1 MGRLD
6 DSTIDEIARLICG
19 DDGPLYRKG
28 WELQGFL
35 SRAGIADVPEYDG
48 SPRRLWTNEVI
59 AGGDGDREHS
69 NAELAALRLADP
81 REYVSE
87 KAAYQEVL
95 RRVDEVL
102 RPEGLRVVRDGYGRP
117 AFTNADPGV
126 MRVELRVSMDQV
138 VSDPALAA
146 VIQQRLDEARLC
158 HDCGAYIA
166 TIIMLGSLLEG
177 VLLSAAAARLT
188 GPPPRPLDRMGLQE
202 LIELAHREGW
212 IQVDVKMGS
221 ELIRSYR
228 NLVHPRAQ
236 VRMGAPPDSDT
247 VDICW
252 PVVNATLN
260 DIAATATRR

>member
-6 DSTIDEIARLICG
+6 NSTIDEIARLLCG

-48 SPRRLWTNEVI
+48 SPRRLWVSEII
-59 AGGDGDREHS
+59 AGGDGERS

-81 REYVSE
+81 REYVAE
-87 KAAYQEVL
+87 KAAYQDTL
-95 RRVDEVL
+95 RRLDEVL
-102 RPEGLRVVRDGYGRP
+102 RPEGLRIVRDGYGRP
-117 AFTNADPGV
+117 ELADADASA
-126 MRVELRVSMDQV
+126 MRVELKVSMDQV

-177 VLLSAAAARLT
+177 VLLSAVEERLA
-188 GPPPRPLDRMGLQE
+188 GPPPKPLDRMGLQD
-202 LIELAHREGW
+202 LVELAHRERW

-221 ELIRSYR
+221 DLIRSYR

-260 DIAATATRR
+260 DLAASAS

>member
-1 MGRLD
+1 MSRLD
-6 DSTIDEIARLICG
+6 DSTVDEIARLLCG

-48 SPRRLWTNEVI
+48 SPRRLWTSEVI
-59 AGGDGDREHS
+59 TGGDGERS

-81 REYVSE
+81 REYVAE
-87 KAAYQEVL
+87 KAAHQETL
-95 RRVDEVL
+95 RRLDEIL
-102 RPEGLRVVRDGYGRP
+102 RPEGLRIARDGYGRP
-117 AFTNADPGV
+117 ELADADAGV
-126 MRVELRVSMDQV
+126 MRVELKVSMDQV

-158 HDCGAYIA
+158 HDCGAHIA
-166 TIIMLGSLLEG
+166 TVIMLGSLLEG
-177 VLLSAAAARLT
+177 VLLSAVEERLT
-188 GPPPRPLDRMGLQE
+188 GLPPRPFDRMGLQE

-260 DIAATATRR
+260 DIAATAPGR

>member
-1 MGRLD
+1 MSQLD
-6 DSTIDEIARLICG
+6 HSTIDEIVRLLCG

-28 WELQGFL
+28 WELQSFF

-48 SPRRLWTNEVI
+48 SPRRLWASEIIT
-59 AGGDGDREHS
+59 GGDGKRS

-81 REYVSE
+81 REYAAE
-87 KAAYQEVL
+87 KVAYQQTL
-95 RRVDEVL
+95 RQLDEIL
-102 RPEGLRVVRDGYGRP
+102 RPEGLRIVRDGYGRP
-117 AFTNADPGV
+117 ELADADAGV
-126 MRVELRVSMDQV
+126 MRVELKVSMDQV

-166 TIIMLGSLLEG
+166 TVIMLGSLLEG
-177 VLLSAAAARLT
+177 VLVSAAGERLT
-188 GPPPRPLDRMGLQE
+188 GPPPKSLDRMGLQE

-221 ELIRSYR
+221 ELVRSYR

-236 VRMGAPPDSDT
+236 VRMGGPPDSDT

-260 DIAATATRR
+260 DLASTAPRK

>member
-1 MGRLD
+1 MARLD
-6 DSTIDEIARLICG
+6 DSTIDEITRLLCG

-35 SRAGIADVPEYDG
+35 SRAGIANVPEYDG
-48 SPRRLWTNEVI
+48 SPRRLWTREVI
-59 AGGDGDREHS
+59 DGGGEEHS
-69 NAELAALRLADP
+69 NAERAALRLADP
-81 REYVSE
+81 REYANE
-87 KAAYQEVL
+87 KVAYQETL
-95 RRVDEVL
+95 RRLDEVL
-102 RPEGLRVVRDGYGRP
+102 LPEGLRIVQDRYGRP
-117 AFTNADPGV
+117 ELGDADLSV
-126 MRVELRVSMDQV
+126 TRVDLKVSMDQV
-138 VSDPALAA
+138 VSDPALAK

-158 HDCGAYIA
+158 HDGGAYIA

-177 VLLSAAAARLT
+177 VLLSAVEERLAS
-188 GPPPRPLDRMGLQE
+188 PPRSLDRMGLHE
-202 LIELAHREGW
+202 LIELAHRHGW

-236 VRMGAPPDSDT
+236 VRMGAPPDADT

-260 DIAATATRR
+260 DLAATAPGS